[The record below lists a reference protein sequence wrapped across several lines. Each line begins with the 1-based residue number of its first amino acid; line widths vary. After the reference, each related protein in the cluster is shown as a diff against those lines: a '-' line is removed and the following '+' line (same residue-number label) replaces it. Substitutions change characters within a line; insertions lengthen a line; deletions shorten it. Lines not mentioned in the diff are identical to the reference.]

1 MYDLDPEIGQLSLLK
16 FKDFVPNQKSYNIW
30 TGKSKMEPLA
40 YALQDA
46 NSWIAGN
53 PTIELINIETVV
65 LPNIHSQKE
74 EGSQDP
80 ELKHDASMAANW
92 YQFIRVWYIDRT
104 PR

>member
-1 MYDLDPEIGQLSLLK
+1 MHELDPEIDQLSLLK

-30 TGKSKMEPLA
+30 TGRSKIEPLS

-46 NSWIAGN
+46 NSWIARHPN
-53 PTIELINIETVV
+53 IELINIETVV
-65 LPNIHSQKE
+65 LPNIHSSKE

-80 ELKHDASMAANW
+80 ELRHDASMAVNW
-92 YQFIRVWYIDRT
+92 YQFIRVWYIQK